1 MSMTESAP
9 AHSSGT
15 DTDAGITGFYDHP
28 LLVAKHL
35 HTEFSTPAGRLVA
48 VDDSSFKVERGKTL
62 GVVGESGSGKSV
74 TFRSVMGLLPKTNT
88 ISTGSIEFNGIDMRA
103 LRLKELRS
111 MWGPELSMVFQDPL
125 GSLNPVMKIGKQ
137 VSEGLRVH
145 EDLSRHAARATALD
159 LLESVGIAEP
169 KRRIDEYPH
178 QLSGGMRQR
187 VVIAIAMACSPKLL
201 IADEPTTA
209 LDVTVQA
216 QILDL
221 LLEHRRQR
229 DMALVLITHDLGV
242 IAGRADEIMVMYAG
256 QIVEQA
262 PTPVLFSHMA
272 MPYTEALLAAIP
284 TAKHPS
290 HQRLNAIGGRP
301 PNMVNPPAG
310 CRFAPRCKYAQPECN
325 ESVPPLRE
333 GSTPGH
339 RYRCFFPVGSP
350 EGADA
355 LARNVASGRVSET
368 GVVISE

>member
-1 MSMTESAP
+1 MSQTQTPSHYQSP
-9 AHSSGT
+9 GQ
-15 DTDAGITGFYDHP
+15 DQP
-28 LLVAKHL
+28 LLTVKNL

-48 VDDSSFKVERGKTL
+48 VDDSSFKAESGKTL

-74 TFRSVMGLLPKTNT
+74 TFRSVMRLLPKTNT
-88 ISTGSIEFNGIDMRA
+88 ICTGDVEFNGVDMTA
-103 LRLKELRS
+103 LRGKELRD

-137 VSEGLRVH
+137 VGEGLRVH
-145 EDLSRHAARATALD
+145 EDLSRRSARATALE
-159 LLESVGIAEP
+159 LLGSVGIAEP
-169 KRRIDEYPH
+169 GRRIDEYPH

-187 VVIAIAMACSPKLL
+187 VVIAIALACSPKLL

-229 DMALVLITHDLGV
+229 DMGLVLITHDLGV
-242 IAGRADEIMVMYAG
+242 IAGRADEIIVMYAG

-262 PTPVLFSHMA
+262 PTQVLFKQMA

-290 HQRLNAIGGRP
+290 HKRLNAIGGRP
-301 PNMVNPPAG
+301 PNMVHPPAG
-310 CRFAPRCKYAQPECN
+310 CRFAPRCKYVQPECIH
-325 ESVPPLRE
+325 SVPPLRE
-333 GSTPGH
+333 GTTPGH
-339 RYRCFFPVGSP
+339 RYRCFYPVGSP
-350 EGADA
+350 EGAEA
-355 LARNVASGRVSET
+355 LARNIASGKVSET
-368 GVVISE
+368 GVVIGT

>member
-1 MSMTESAP
+1 MSD
-9 AHSSGT
+9 SS
-15 DTDAGITGFYDHP
+15 TGFYDYP
-28 LLVAKHL
+28 LLTAKHL

-48 VDDSSFKVERGKTL
+48 VDDSSFKVDRGKTL

-74 TFRSVMGLLPKTNT
+74 TFRSVMRLLPKTNT
-88 ISTGSIEFNGIDMRA
+88 LCTGSVEFNGVDMTA
-103 LRLKELRS
+103 LSGKELRD

-137 VSEGLRVH
+137 VGEGLRVH
-145 EDLSRHAARATALD
+145 EDLSRRAARAKSLE
-159 LLESVGIAEP
+159 LLESVGISEP
-169 KRRIDEYPH
+169 GRRIDECPH

-187 VVIAIAMACSPKLL
+187 VVIAIALACNPKLL

-221 LLEHRRQR
+221 LLEHKGQR

-262 PTPVLFSHMA
+262 PTHVLFRQMA

-284 TAKHPS
+284 TSKHPS
-290 HQRLNAIGGRP
+290 HKRLNAIGGRP
-301 PNMVNPPAG
+301 PNMVNPPTG
-310 CRFAPRCKYAQPECN
+310 CRFAPRCKYAQPECTV
-325 ESVPPLRE
+325 SVPPLRE
-333 GSTPGH
+333 GATPGH
-339 RYRCFFPVGSP
+339 RYRCFYPVGSP
-350 EGADA
+350 EGEEA
-355 LARNVASGRVSET
+355 LARNIAEGRVSET
-368 GVVISE
+368 GVVLSA